1 MNWVFYLDVL
11 EKMIVAIV
19 MLLGY
24 NRLSGLRRLAPMTTF
39 DSIGNMIIGAVAGT
53 TLLNEKI
60 HALDIVIFMVIWL
73 GVMLIIRYI
82 KGLSPAMR
90 HAIDGSP
97 IYLIKDGEMVV
108 ANYSKI
114 NVSNK
119 GLQSRLRS
127 KGVKALSELDELIA
141 EPNGQLSYTKKDSK
155 DFGII
160 LVDKGQPYKYGLQLA
175 GYTEQTLNAELTE
188 RGYGKIE
195 DLFCVEYNSDG
206 KLWVQ
211 EYGDSARP

>member
-1 MNWVFYLDVL
+1 
-11 EKMIVAIV
+11 

-53 TLLNEKI
+53 TLLNENVKAI
-60 HALDIVIFMVIWL
+60 DIIIFMFIWL
-73 GVMLIIRYI
+73 AVMLTIRYL

-97 IYLIKDGEMVV
+97 IYLIKDGEMII

-127 KGVKALSELDELIA
+127 KGVKSLAELDELIA
-141 EPNGQLSYTKKDSK
+141 EPNGQLSYTKKESR
-155 DFGII
+155 DFGVI
-160 LVDKGQPYKYGLQLA
+160 LVDKGKVYNYGLKLA
-175 GYTEQTLNAELTE
+175 GLTEETLTLKLNE
-188 RGYGKIE
+188 RGYSGIE
-195 DLFCVEYNSDG
+195 DMFCVEYLSDESIWIQAYSDAV
-206 KLWVQ
+206 K
-211 EYGDSARP
+211 